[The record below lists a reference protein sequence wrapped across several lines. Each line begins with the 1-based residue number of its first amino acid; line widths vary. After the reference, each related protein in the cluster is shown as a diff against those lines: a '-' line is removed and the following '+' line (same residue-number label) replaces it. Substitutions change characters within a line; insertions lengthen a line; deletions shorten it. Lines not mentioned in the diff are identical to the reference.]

1 MISFISFINMLPS
14 PGSFSSVLSDVKI
27 LEDDAGAITLVFS
40 QFLQDWVYIT
50 FTADIVE

>member
-27 LEDDAGAITLVFS
+27 LEDDFGAITLVFS
-40 QFLQDWVYIT
+40 QFFCKIGCMLHLPQIL
-50 FTADIVE
+50 